1 MKTKRFVEVQLVK
14 DVRNCRDCKWFWDG
28 IRPYGKF
35 PTYDWNED
43 CPAAVRDQK
52 DSFGQAPV
60 PLMKGRACNMGQVS
74 PGIMHGCRKAPI
86 MTIGI
91 NPNMT
96 AFFPSMQG
104 SSWAYPDFSSD
115 IRYAYYY
122 RHHSV
127 YQESFD
133 MDFIKKHII
142 EGTELRAEKAGW
154 LLGTSR
160 CNSHRW
166 MLLRVLY
173 EGEKEPREIE
183 EAWSEDRHFAVIV
196 NATARPL
203 PESRPSFSAGDVL
216 GGLVDDLN
224 GEDVQLFSNGSGY
237 YQRFLQIFD
246 KWKAIS
252 RILPEEAPLSISEDV
267 AQHDMIA
274 CASPGWSEK
283 YDIPTERITDNCVI
297 RNAFLLSQL
306 VQTRPKVIVVVG
318 GSSLGMFA
326 RMMSPFF
333 VNFDYSYKT
342 TDLQGNETTHI
353 RETYQLL
360 KETTEREAFIDI
372 DLKGFHLHSRLIVTP
387 HFSYPDNFK
396 CHSRVSESAWQAL
409 LKDFP
414 KDVAVLLN
422 DPSQHRVKEDVDGG
436 VVAVAID
443 GPDDPI
449 RQQLS
454 VAAWN
459 VLMAY
464 HYDPVRMLADALEQE
479 LKSGRLIYDESGGHL
494 ARTEGGCAFC
504 RNSEWSF
511 AEPCPYGKEADVQN
525 DKDNV
530 DRIVRAILSR
540 TVDDKITSDFQI
552 K

>member
-1 MKTKRFVEVQLVK
+1 MKTKKFIEVELVK

-28 IRPYGKF
+28 IRPYGRF
-35 PTYDWNED
+35 PAYDWNED
-43 CPAAVRDQK
+43 CPEAVRDQK
-52 DSFGQAPV
+52 DSSGHTPV
-60 PLMKGRACNMGQVS
+60 PLLKARACGMGQVS
-74 PGIMHGCRKAPI
+74 PGIMHGCRKAPV

-96 AFFPSMQG
+96 AYFPSMQG

-127 YQESFD
+127 YQES
-133 MDFIKKHII
+133 MDISFIKKHII
-142 EGTELRAEKAGW
+142 KGTEVRAEKAGW

-166 MLLRVLY
+166 MLLKVLY
-173 EGEKEPREIE
+173 EGETQPREIE
-183 EAWSEDRHFAVIV
+183 AAWSEERHFVVVV
-196 NATARPL
+196 NAMPGPL
-203 PESRPSFSAGDVL
+203 PDSSPTFSAGDII
-216 GGLVDDLN
+216 GGMVDRLK
-224 GEDVQLFSNGSGY
+224 GENVQLFSNGSGY

-246 KWKAIS
+246 KWKSIS
-252 RILPEEAPLSISEDV
+252 SILPADAPLCISEDV

-283 YDIPTERITDNCVI
+283 YDIPTEKITDNCVI
-297 RNAFLLSQL
+297 KRAFLLSQL
-306 VQTRPKVIVVVG
+306 VQSRPKVIVVVG

-333 VNFDYSYKT
+333 TNFDYSYKT
-342 TDLQGNETTHI
+342 VDSSGKETIHI

-372 DLKGFHLHSRLIVTP
+372 NIEGFHLHSRLIVTP

-396 CHSRVSESAWQAL
+396 CHSRVSLLAWQAME
-409 LKDFP
+409 KDFP
-414 KDVAVLLN
+414 KDVDILKN
-422 DPSQHRVKEDVDGG
+422 DASQHRVKEDPASGI
-436 VVAVAID
+436 VAVAIN

-449 RQQLS
+449 RSQLS
-454 VAAWN
+454 VSAWN

-464 HYDPVRMLADALEQE
+464 YYDPVRMVADVLEQE
-479 LKSGRLIYDESGGHL
+479 LQSGRLSYDKSSGHL
-494 ARTEGGCAFC
+494 TRAEGGCTFC
-504 RNSEWSF
+504 RNSEWAF
-511 AEPCPYGKEADVQN
+511 TEPCAYGKKADMQN
-525 DKDNV
+525 EKENV
-530 DRIVRAILSR
+530 DKIVKAILS
-540 TVDDKITSDFQI
+540 VNNI
-552 K
+552 